1 MRSGI
6 FVSGT
11 ASDIKVS
18 EDTVQF
24 TLIGSGG
31 FRYHVTASETSLPHV
46 PKDGE
51 RMKVEGE
58 LSFLDGVNYIWARRA
73 EAKAADARR
82 ERKNA
87 RVRDSRL

>member
-24 TLIGSGG
+24 TLTGSGN
-31 FRYHVTASETSLPHV
+31 FQYSVTV
-46 PKDGE
+46 PGRILSHIPE
-51 RMKVEGE
+51 EGSRMTIEGE
-58 LSFLDGVNYIWARRA
+58 MSSLSGVNYIWARRA
-73 EAKAADARR
+73 EVKAADTRR
-82 ERKNA
+82 ERKDA
-87 RVRDSRL
+87 RVRDSRF

>member
-24 TLIGSGG
+24 NLTGSGNSQY
-31 FRYHVTASETSLPHV
+31 RVTV
-46 PKDGE
+46 PE
-51 RMKVEGE
+51 RILSRIPEEESRMTVEGE
-58 LSFLDGVNYIWARRA
+58 LSSLSGVNYIWARRA
-73 EAKAADARR
+73 EAKSADTRR

-87 RVRDSRL
+87 RIRNGRL

>member
-6 FVSGT
+6 FVSGI

-24 TLIGSGG
+24 TLTGSGN
-31 FRYHVTASETSLPHV
+31 FQYRVTV
-46 PKDGE
+46 PGRILSHIPE
-51 RMKVEGE
+51 EGSRMTVEGE
-58 LSFLDGVNYIWARRA
+58 LSSLSGINYIWARRA
-73 EAKAADARR
+73 EAKSANTRR

-87 RVRDSRL
+87 RVRNGRL

>member
-24 TLIGSGG
+24 TLTGSGN
-31 FRYHVTASETSLPHV
+31 FQYSVTV
-46 PKDGE
+46 PGRILAHIPE
-51 RMKVEGE
+51 EGSRMTIEGE
-58 LSFLDGVNYIWARRA
+58 MSSLSGVNYIWARRA
-73 EAKAADARR
+73 EAKSADARR
-82 ERKNA
+82 KRKNA
-87 RVRDSRL
+87 HVRDSRL

>member
-6 FVSGT
+6 FVSGM

-24 TLIGSGG
+24 NLTGSGNSQY
-31 FRYHVTASETSLPHV
+31 RVTV
-46 PKDGE
+46 PE
-51 RMKVEGE
+51 RILSRIPEEGSRMTVEGE
-58 LSFLDGVNYIWARRA
+58 LSSLSGVNYIWARRA
-73 EAKAADARR
+73 EAKSADTRR

-87 RVRDSRL
+87 RIRNGRL

>member
-24 TLIGSGG
+24 TLAGSGG
-31 FRYHVTASETSLPHV
+31 FRYHVTAPGTIFPYV
-46 PKDGE
+46 PKEGE
-51 RMKVEGE
+51 RIEVEGE
-58 LSFLDGVNYIWARRA
+58 LSFLDGTAHIWARPA
-73 EAKAADARR
+73 GVYKKDARR
-82 ERKNA
+82 RSKDA

>member
-18 EDTVQF
+18 EDAVQF
-24 TLIGSGG
+24 TLTGSGNYQY
-31 FRYHVTASETSLPHV
+31 RVTVPETSLPHV

-51 RMKVEGE
+51 RMEVEGE

-73 EAKAADARR
+73 EAKAANTRG

-87 RVRDSRL
+87 RIRNGRL

>member
-6 FVSGT
+6 FVSGM

-24 TLIGSGG
+24 ILTGSGNYQY
-31 FRYHVTASETSLPHV
+31 RVTV
-46 PKDGE
+46 PE
-51 RMKVEGE
+51 RILSHIPEEGSRMTVEGE
-58 LSFLDGVNYIWARRA
+58 LSSLSGVNYIWARRA
-73 EAKAADARR
+73 EAKGADTRR

-87 RVRDSRL
+87 RIRNGRF

>member
-6 FVSGT
+6 FVSGI

-24 TLIGSGG
+24 TLTGSGN
-31 FRYHVTASETSLPHV
+31 FQYRVTV
-46 PKDGE
+46 PGRILSHIPE
-51 RMKVEGE
+51 EGSRMTVEGE
-58 LSFLDGVNYIWARRA
+58 LSSLSGVNYIWARRA
-73 EAKAADARR
+73 EAKSADTRR

-87 RVRDSRL
+87 RIRNGRL

>member
-24 TLIGSGG
+24 TLAGSGG

-51 RMKVEGE
+51 RMEVEGE

-73 EAKAADARR
+73 EAKSAEARR
-82 ERKNA
+82 RSKDA